1 MKATLAPQSN
11 LTLHISVALSC
22 LFYTACST
30 SVSRAAIKLNGKI
43 KTKISLSLKMQH
55 RGDVRF
61 GVISLKV
68 LFLIPNIQNL
78 GSSQGQMCSYTGGS
92 AARWNHPRITDRK
105 FLLPGHLQAEVQV
118 FQHFCWDAVTEK
130 QSGSPPILLDLLT
143 RVVKTRLSWIE

>member
-11 LTLHISVALSC
+11 LTHHISVALSC

-43 KTKISLSLKMQH
+43 KTKISLCLKMQH

-61 GVISLKV
+61 GVISRKV
-68 LFLIPNIQNL
+68 LFLILNIQNL

-92 AARWNHPRITDRK
+92 AARWNHPRITDSK
-105 FLLPGHLQAEVQV
+105 FYFRVICRQKFRFSSTFVEI
-118 FQHFCWDAVTEK
+118 EK
-130 QSGSPPILLDLLT
+130 QSGSPPILLDLQT
-143 RVVKTRLSWIE
+143 GVVKTRLSWIE